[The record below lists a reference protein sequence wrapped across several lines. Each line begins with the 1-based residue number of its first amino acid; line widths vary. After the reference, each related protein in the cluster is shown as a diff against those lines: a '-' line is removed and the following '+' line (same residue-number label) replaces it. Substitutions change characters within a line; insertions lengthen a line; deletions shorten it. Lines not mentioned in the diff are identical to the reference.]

1 MSKNARASGC
11 KTLDKAEHQSAL
23 PRCARRAFK
32 SCRVPGTRV
41 QLATTPASQHKLR
54 PPNRCPTGAPSSLQH
69 NMGKKS
75 RKPKG
80 PGVLEPSWSIEE
92 GCEKIAVM
100 KELCGMDD
108 DLAKEIVT
116 SCEKKWRKKMG
127 LPTPE
132 ESAKD
137 QPPASSPKPLT
148 FEEQQALAESI
159 KNLPPNQ
166 LATVADFLKQC
177 PGAITARVAE
187 DDNQVWYNL
196 EALDPGAARR
206 LQMFVSVT
214 TATQLDTNPALAIT
228 RLLLEHPDAELLPS
242 NPDALRRLA
251 AEAAE
256 ALNRKIESSEEEALL
271 RERRISIA
279 AAVAEAAVKDIPP
292 SERVSDNER
301 ACNALTVLMKAIL
314 LDDDAEDKRNFTE
327 YVGHFNGRVP
337 PEEFVKIVKRWPR
350 LRKYWPRLR
359 RRFCSKCGKGTLDL
373 SAPRLLVC
381 GGCGQGHGVGRY
393 CSVACQRKHW
403 PVHQKHCPG
412 ALDSLTPDSL
422 D

>member
-1 MSKNARASGC
+1 
-11 KTLDKAEHQSAL
+11 
-23 PRCARRAFK
+23 
-32 SCRVPGTRV
+32 
-41 QLATTPASQHKLR
+41 
-54 PPNRCPTGAPSSLQH
+54 
-69 NMGKKS
+69 MGKKS

-80 PGVLEPSWSIEE
+80 PGAFVPWGLDE
-92 GCEKIAVM
+92 GIQKIAAY
-100 KELCGMDD
+100 KELYGMDD
-108 DLAKEIVT
+108 DLAKDIVT

-148 FEEQQALAESI
+148 KDEQQALAESI

-177 PGAITARVAE
+177 PEEIAPRDAPDG
-187 DDNQVWYNL
+187 DQVWYNL
-196 EALDPGAARR
+196 SALDPGAARR

-214 TATQLDTNPALAIT
+214 TATQLDNYPALAIT

-242 NPDALRRLA
+242 NPDALRRCA
-251 AEAAE
+251 VEAAE
-256 ALNRKIESSEEEALL
+256 AINRKIESSEEVALL

-279 AAVAEAAVKDIPP
+279 AAVAEAAAKDVPP
-292 SERVSDNER
+292 SEFVSNNER
-301 ACNALTVLMKAIL
+301 ACNALKVLMRAII
-314 LDDDAEDKRNFTE
+314 LDDDLEDQRNFTE

-337 PEEFVKIVKRWPR
+337 PEDFVKIVKRWPR

-359 RRFCSKCGKGTLDL
+359 RRFCSKCVKGTLDL

-403 PVHQKHCPG
+403 PVHQKDCPG